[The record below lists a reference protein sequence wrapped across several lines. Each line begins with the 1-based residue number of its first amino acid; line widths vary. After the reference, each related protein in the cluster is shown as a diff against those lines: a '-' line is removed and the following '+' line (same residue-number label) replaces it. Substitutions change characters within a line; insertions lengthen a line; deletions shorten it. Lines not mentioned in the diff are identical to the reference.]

1 MLSFGRKRLSHKL
14 LLPLFLASLVVAGS
28 VLAVVSHT
36 REQAVE
42 QAGLATGRAVANQVV
57 TLRSFYTGE
66 IASRA
71 KKAGMELGFDF
82 RQKDNTLPLPAT
94 LVKALGESVAKDYPG
109 TDVRLLSRFPFPH
122 RAA

>member
-1 MLSFGRKRLSHKL
+1 MSHKL
-14 LLPLFLASLVVAGS
+14 LLPLFFASLLVAGS

-42 QAGLATGRAVANQVV
+42 QAGLATGRAGANQVV
-57 TLRSFYTGE
+57 ALRNFYTGE

-82 RQKDNTLPLPAT
+82 RQKPQPPLILDPYPTRHGSLPHGADVAPVPA
-94 LVKALGESVAKDYPG
+94 S
-109 TDVRLLSRFPFPH
+109 
-122 RAA
+122 